1 MERNSRFF
9 VTLEFYYF
17 LVYRV
22 QLEQA
27 ISIIKKLLSVLNSVD
42 VIKLYGAPLGRAL
55 EHPDVQ
61 AKELVLNE
69 VRFSKIF
76 RSFISNS
83 TDLYFIQLN
92 RAASNVDLLTIICKE
107 IPLLASVIE
116 CIKSETLSLAST
128 ATQFLNELGKIQPGI
143 AVLFSPPLINH
154 LENVAAANDTVK
166 LRVHEVSILY
176 VKVSYYFLVV
186 QSQSALIK
194 RWTILHETGL
204 QLIKMC

>member
-1 MERNSRFF
+1 MFEYLREVSQSMERNSRFF

-194 RWTILHETGL
+194 R
-204 QLIKMC
+204 